1 MARLYGFDYKTPFYY
16 MVTLKRL
23 NGLLPLSQIGPEGL
37 VENEITAA
45 FNANISSFH
54 RTWHCIDA
62 ITSFV
67 VMPDHIHLLIRIRD
81 VQPRKSLPILVW
93 QLARALSRAYWAI
106 AVGRSAG
113 DGYARPR
120 SPSTQSVVLRGAA
133 VPASS
138 PPFCGGRLRPPP
150 LPSAEGARPR
160 PIFASE
166 WHDWIV
172 KKRGQLETFRRYI
185 LENPARAWLRRAN
198 AHYFGRVSEVDFCG
212 RRWFAYGNAALL
224 DLPVIQPF
232 KCSRSLV
239 KDSPEWNAFT
249 AAAARIGPGGA
260 GVGTFMNPCE
270 KECGNAIARAG
281 GSWIVLSPEGFGPRW
296 HPPREKERFC
306 ATGRMLF
313 LSLYEAMT
321 RQPTRA
327 ELYHRCHEMI
337 DLALTGLS

>member
-1 MARLYGFDYKTPFYY
+1 MPGMARLFGFDYKTPFYY

-45 FNANISSFH
+45 FNAVISSFH
-54 RTWHCIDA
+54 RTWHCINA
-62 ITSFV
+62 INSFV

-81 VQPRKSLPILVW
+81 VLPRKSLPILVW
-93 QLARALSRAYWAI
+93 QLTRALSRVYWEI
-106 AVGRSAG
+106 VGR
-113 DGYARPR
+113 
-120 SPSTQSVVLRGAA
+120 
-133 VPASS
+133 
-138 PPFCGGRLRPPP
+138 
-150 LPSAEGARPR
+150 SAEGARP
-160 PIFASE
+160 IFSSE

-185 LENPARAWLRRAN
+185 AENPARAWLRRAN

-224 DLPVIQPF
+224 DLPVVQPF

-260 GVGTFMNPCE
+260 GVGTFMSPCE
-270 KECGNAIARAG
+270 KECGNAIVRAG

-306 ATGRMLF
+306 AAGRMLF

-337 DLALTGLS
+337 DLAITGLS

>member
-23 NGLLPLSQIGPEGL
+23 NGLLPLSQIGPKGL

-45 FNANISSFH
+45 FNAIISSFH

-106 AVGRSAG
+106 AVGRSA
-113 DGYARPR
+113 
-120 SPSTQSVVLRGAA
+120 
-133 VPASS
+133 
-138 PPFCGGRLRPPP
+138 
-150 LPSAEGARPR
+150 EGIRPR

-185 LENPARAWLRRAN
+185 AENPARAWLRRAN

-224 DLPVIQPF
+224 DLPVVQPF

-260 GVGTFMNPCE
+260 GVGTFMSPCE

-306 ATGRMLF
+306 AVGRMLF

>member
-23 NGLLPLSQIGPEGL
+23 NDLLPLSQIGPEGL

-45 FNANISSFH
+45 FNAIISSFH
-54 RTWHCIDA
+54 RTWHCINA

-93 QLARALSRAYWAI
+93 QLARALSRAYWEI
-106 AVGRSAG
+106 AG
-113 DGYARPR
+113 
-120 SPSTQSVVLRGAA
+120 
-133 VPASS
+133 
-138 PPFCGGRLRPPP
+138 
-150 LPSAEGARPR
+150 PSAEGARPL

-185 LENPARAWLRRAN
+185 AENPTRAWLRRAN

-260 GVGTFMNPCE
+260 GVGTFMSPCE

>member
-1 MARLYGFDYKTPFYY
+1 MARLFGFDYKTPFYY

-37 VENEITAA
+37 VENGITAA
-45 FNANISSFH
+45 FNAVISSFH

-81 VQPRKSLPILVW
+81 VLPRKSLPILVW
-93 QLARALSRAYWAI
+93 QLARALSRVYWEI
-106 AVGRSAG
+106 AAVRFA
-113 DGYARPR
+113 
-120 SPSTQSVVLRGAA
+120 GAA
-133 VPASS
+133 VPAH
-138 PPFCGGRLRPPP
+138 PIVGGRFAEARLRPP
-150 LPSAEGARPR
+150 LPRFAGGGSARPL

-185 LENPARAWLRRAN
+185 AENPARAWLRRVN
-198 AHYFGRVSEVDFCG
+198 AQYFGRISEVDFCG
-212 RRWFAYGNAALL
+212 RRWFAYGNTALL

-232 KCSRSLV
+232 KCTRSLV

-260 GVGTFMNPCE
+260 GVGTFMSPCE

-281 GSWIVLSPEGFGPRW
+281 GNWVVLSPEGFGPRW

-306 ATGRMLF
+306 AIGRMLF
-313 LSLYEAMT
+313 LSLYEAMA

-337 DLALTGLS
+337 DLALTRLS